1 MTYEEMLE
9 ATVSMGEA
17 ERRQAFKQHWQA
29 VFSDGFVA
37 YVQGQVEA
45 GQQMVHSEGPISDLL
60 NIGGLKQL
68 VNDRAE
74 QLTAVWDSMRNVYAE
89 VQHAS
94 EQQGNSGGMVGHS
107 QHTAMPKGLNVS
119 QAVRCYR
126 CGAPVSVQ
134 GLCSGCI
141 DAQQDWQQDDL
152 DYDRQLQDQQLDRLD
167 HQRLQA
173 DQQYYD
179 NQADYNTYT
188 DYGSSYTPDYSSD
201 Y

>member
-9 ATVSMGEA
+9 AAISMNEA
-17 ERRQAFKQHWQA
+17 ERRQAFKAHWQA

-45 GQQMVHSEGPISDLL
+45 GHQMPNIESLPGALGDTL
-60 NIGGLKQL
+60 NQL
-68 VNDRAE
+68 IRDREE
-74 QLTAVWDSMRNVYAE
+74 QLTSVWKSMRSVYAE
-89 VQHAS
+89 VQRVS

-107 QHTAMPKGLNVS
+107 QHTVMPKGLNIS
-119 QAVRCYR
+119 QAVGCYR
-126 CGAPVSVQ
+126 CGAPVTTQ
-134 GLCSGCI
+134 GLCSGCVGTE
-141 DAQQDWQQDDL
+141 QNWQQEDL
-152 DYDRQLQDQQLDRLD
+152 DYDRQLQEQQVDHLD
-167 HQRLQA
+167 HQRIQS